1 MTHLDPFVGLR
12 RPIPAL
18 PAATSA
24 TASDRPSRPSANLAL
39 VPNHDA
45 GHARAAAATTHTH
58 SRAAMADEPSASL
71 RAHVAAGMRAGLD
84 GRQLRER
91 VVAATVHE
99 ELGPG
104 VPTEV
109 VQRTIEVVLADPQ
122 LRAQLEAAIARERS
136 ATRRS

>member
-18 PAATSA
+18 PAATNA
-24 TASDRPSRPSANLAL
+24 AASDRPSRPSATLAL
-39 VPNHDA
+39 VPNQDA
-45 GHARAAAATTHTH
+45 GRDRAAAATTHTH
-58 SRAAMADEPSASL
+58 SRAAMPDEPSASL
-71 RAHVAAGMRAGLD
+71 RAHVAAGLRAGLD

-91 VVAATVHE
+91 VVAATVRE

-104 VPTEV
+104 VPTQV

-122 LRAQLEAAIARERS
+122 LRAQLEVAIARERS
-136 ATRRS
+136 ATRRD